1 MKNILTKIAKLIDV
15 KSLVTLGL
23 TAVVMFLA
31 IKGRIDIENIY
42 LMIIAFYF
50 GTQTQK
56 KINESEKEEG

>member
-1 MKNILTKIAKLIDV
+1 MKNVINKIAKLIDV

-56 KINESEKEEG
+56 KANENNGEEG

>member
-56 KINESEKEEG
+56 KINENEKEEG

>member
-56 KINESEKEEG
+56 KINESEKGEG